1 MRDILRDYIV
11 EIIICSIAII
21 LMFFNPNKVIL
32 GLTYAIKMYISLFL
46 MIFSIAFL
54 SGFISEVI
62 PPNTIAKIIGRES
75 GWKGIL
81 IGATFGTFMI
91 GPSYVFYPLFRNL
104 IEKGAGINVI
114 ATTIGAW
121 AIKVQWIPFAVA
133 IMGWKFVLTFNL
145 LIFVYAIV
153 SGFVVDFF
161 VRGKVKKP
169 LK

>member
-1 MRDILRDYIV
+1 MRNIFKEYVV
-11 EIIICSIAII
+11 EFIICAIAII
-21 LMFFNPNKVIL
+21 LMLFNPNKVMA
-32 GLTYAIKMYISLFL
+32 GLIYAVKMYISLFL

-81 IGATFGTFMI
+81 IGAVFGTFMI
-91 GPSYVFYPLFRNL
+91 GPSYVFYPLFRDL
-104 IEKGAGINVI
+104 IEKGAGINII

-133 IMGWKFVLTFNL
+133 ILGWKFVLVFNL
-145 LIFVYAIV
+145 LIFIYAIA
-153 SGFVVDFF
+153 SGFVVDLFT
-161 VRGKVKKP
+161 RS
-169 LK
+169 